1 MAKEIPAPPPAA
13 AASVPAHQSFAALRH
28 AGFRAYFI
36 GGWLAMMADQVEH
49 VISYWIVY
57 QKFHS
62 PALLGFAVVSHWT
75 PFLLFA
81 VYSGAL
87 ADRFDPRRIIQC
99 GMLIFMICSA
109 LWGFFFV
116 TGTLT
121 PWIAASILVFH
132 GFAGVLWM
140 PSAMLLLHDMVGPT
154 DLQSAVRLNATGIWL
169 GRLGGPILGSA
180 LLLGLGPIGGI
191 FVNILIYLPL
201 TLWLWK
207 APYGPKFRTETHA
220 SPRAALRGMA
230 DILATWKAILA
241 RPTIVL
247 MTALAGG
254 AALLVGNAYQA
265 QMPGFAQDFHHGN
278 AGVYYSLLLAADA
291 AGALTAG
298 IALETFGLLQARTRT
313 ALVIGGLWCAAIVG
327 FALAPVYPV
336 AVGFL
341 FLAGF
346 VELSFN
352 AMAQTLVQL
361 HAPADIRGRVIGF
374 FNMFANGLRAFS
386 GVTVG
391 FGGALIGI
399 HASLALSATALF
411 VLLMSLLAWAHRIA
425 HREGSRAV
433 PGS

>member
-1 MAKEIPAPPPAA
+1 MAKDFPAPPPAA
-13 AASVPAHQSFAALRH
+13 AVPHQSFAALRH

-36 GGWLAMMADQVEH
+36 AGWLAMMADQVEH

-99 GMLIFMICSA
+99 GMLIFMICSG
-109 LWGFFFV
+109 LWGFFFI
-116 TGTLT
+116 TNSLT
-121 PWIAASILVFH
+121 PWEAAAILVFH
-132 GFAGVLWM
+132 GFAGVLWI
-140 PSAMLLLHDMVGPT
+140 PSSMLLLHDMVGPA
-154 DLQSAVRLNATGIWL
+154 DLQSAVRLNATSIWL
-169 GRLGGPILGSA
+169 GRLAGPILGSA

-207 APYGPKFRTETHA
+207 APYGPKFRSEAHA
-220 SPRAALRGMA
+220 APRAALRGMA
-230 DILATWKAILA
+230 DVIATWKAIVA

-265 QMPGFAQDFHHGN
+265 QMPGFAQDFGHLN
-278 AGVYYSLLLAADA
+278 AGVYYSMLLAADA

-298 IALETFGLLQARTRT
+298 FALETFGMLRAHTRT
-313 ALVIGGLWCAAIVG
+313 ALIIGGLWCVAIIG
-327 FALAPVYPV
+327 FALAPVYPL
-336 AVGFL
+336 AVVFL
-341 FLAGF
+341 FVAGF
-346 VELSFN
+346 VELAFN

-361 HAPADIRGRVIGF
+361 HAPVDLRGRVIGF

-386 GVTVG
+386 GITVG

-399 HASLALSATALF
+399 HASLALSAAALL
-411 VLLMSLLAWAHRIA
+411 VLLMSLLAWAQRVA
-425 HREGSRAV
+425 HHETRAV
-433 PGS
+433 PGG

>member
-1 MAKEIPAPPPAA
+1 MTAETPAAPLAA
-13 AASVPAHQSFAALRH
+13 AAEHRSFAALRH
-28 AGFRAYFI
+28 PGFRAYFI
-36 GGWLAMMADQVEH
+36 GGWLAMMADNVEH

-62 PALLGFAVVSHWT
+62 PALLGFAVVSHWL

-99 GMLIFMICSA
+99 GMLIFMLCSA
-109 LWGFFFV
+109 AWGFFFL
-116 TGTLT
+116 TDTLT
-121 PWIAASILVFH
+121 PWEAAGILVFH

-140 PSAMLLLHDMVGPT
+140 PSAMLLIHDIVGPA

-169 GRLGGPILGSA
+169 GRLTGPIMGSA
-180 LLLGLGPIGGI
+180 LLLGLGPIAGI
-191 FVNILIYLPL
+191 FANILIYLPL

-207 APYGPKFRTETHA
+207 APYGPRFRKDQPT
-220 SPRAALRGMA
+220 PRSSLRGMA
-230 DILATWKAILA
+230 DILATWRAIVA

-265 QMPGFAQDFHHGN
+265 QMPGFAQDFGHGN
-278 AGVYYSLLLAADA
+278 AGLYYSLLLGADA

-298 IALETFGLLQARTRT
+298 IALESFGLLQAHTRT
-313 ALVIGGLWCAAIVG
+313 ALVLGGAWCVAIVG
-327 FALAPVYPV
+327 FALAPAYPL
-336 AVGFL
+336 ALAFL
-341 FLAGF
+341 FAAGF

-352 AMAQTLVQL
+352 AMAQTLVQM

-374 FNMFANGLRAFS
+374 FNMFANGARAFS

-399 HASLALSATALF
+399 HASLALSATALL
-411 VLLMSLLAWAHRIA
+411 VLLMSLLAWARRVA
-425 HREGSRAV
+425 HTGAL
-433 PGS
+433 GG

>member
-1 MAKEIPAPPPAA
+1 MTAGIPAPPLAA
-13 AASVPAHQSFAALRH
+13 AAEHRSFAALRH
-28 AGFRAYFI
+28 PGFRAYFI
-36 GGWLAMMADQVEH
+36 GGWVAMMADNVEH

-62 PALLGFAVVSHWT
+62 PALLGFAVVSHWL

-99 GMLIFMICSA
+99 GMLIFMLCSA
-109 LWGFFFV
+109 AWGVFFL
-116 TGTLT
+116 TDTLT
-121 PWIAASILVFH
+121 PWEAAGILVFH
-132 GFAGVLWM
+132 GFAGVLWI
-140 PSAMLLLHDMVGPT
+140 PSSMLLIHDIVGPA

-169 GRLGGPILGSA
+169 GRLCGPIMGSA
-180 LLLGLGPIGGI
+180 LLLGLGPIAGI
-191 FVNILIYLPL
+191 FANILIYLPL

-207 APYGPKFRTETHA
+207 APYGPRFRTGQHA

-230 DILATWKAILA
+230 DILATWRAIVA

-265 QMPGFAQDFHHGN
+265 QMPGFAQDFGHGN
-278 AGVYYSLLLAADA
+278 AGLYYSLLLGADA

-298 IALETFGLLQARTRT
+298 VALESFGLLQAHTRT
-313 ALVIGGLWCAAIVG
+313 ALVLGGAWCVAICG
-327 FALAPVYPV
+327 FALAPAYPL
-336 AVGFL
+336 ALAFL
-341 FLAGF
+341 FAAGF

-352 AMAQTLVQL
+352 AMAQTLVQM

-374 FNMFANGLRAFS
+374 FNMFANGARAFS

-399 HASLALSATALF
+399 HASLALSATALL
-411 VLLMSLLAWAHRIA
+411 VLLMSLLAWARRVA
-425 HREGSRAV
+425 HHAT
-433 PGS
+433 PGG

>member
-1 MAKEIPAPPPAA
+1 MTAETTAAPHAAPAA
-13 AASVPAHQSFAALRH
+13 HLSFAALRH

-36 GGWLAMMADQVEH
+36 GGWLAMMADNVEH

-75 PFLLFA
+75 PFLLFGI
-81 VYSGAL
+81 YSGSL
-87 ADRFDPRRIIQC
+87 ADRFDPRRIIQA
-99 GMLIFMICSA
+99 GMLIFMACSA
-109 LWGFFFV
+109 MWGFFFF
-116 TGTLT
+116 TDSLT
-121 PWIAASILVFH
+121 PWEAAGILVFH

-140 PSAMLLLHDMVGPT
+140 PSAMLLIHDMVGPAH
-154 DLQSAVRLNATGIWL
+154 LQSAVRLNATGIWL
-169 GRLGGPILGSA
+169 GRLCGPIMGSA
-180 LLLGLGPIGGI
+180 LLLGLGPVAGI
-191 FVNILIYLPL
+191 FANILIYLPL

-207 APYGPKFRTETHA
+207 APYGPRFRA
-220 SPRAALRGMA
+220 DPAAPSPRTALRGMD
-230 DILATWKAILA
+230 DILATWRAIAA
-241 RPTIVL
+241 RPTIIL

-265 QMPGFAQDFHHGN
+265 QMPGFAQDFGHGN
-278 AGVYYSLLLAADA
+278 AGLYYSLLLAADA

-298 IALETFGLLQARTRT
+298 FALEAVGILQAHTRT
-313 ALVIGGLWCAAIVG
+313 ALIIGGLWCLAIVG
-327 FALAPVYPV
+327 FALSPVYPL
-336 AVGFL
+336 ALAFL
-341 FLAGF
+341 FAAGF

-399 HASLALSATALF
+399 HASLALSAAALF
-411 VLLMSLLAWAHRIA
+411 VLLMSLLAWARRVA
-425 HREGSRAV
+425 RREPHLAA

>member
-1 MAKEIPAPPPAA
+1 MTAETPAAPLAA
-13 AASVPAHQSFAALRH
+13 AAEHRSFAALRH
-28 AGFRAYFI
+28 PGFRAYFI
-36 GGWLAMMADQVEH
+36 GGWLAMMADNVEH

-62 PALLGFAVVSHWT
+62 PALLGFAVVSHWL

-99 GMLIFMICSA
+99 GMLIFMLCSA
-109 LWGFFFV
+109 AWGFFFL
-116 TGTLT
+116 TDTLT
-121 PWIAASILVFH
+121 PWEAAGILVFH

-140 PSAMLLLHDMVGPT
+140 PSAMLLIHDIVGPA

-169 GRLGGPILGSA
+169 GRLTGPIMGSA
-180 LLLGLGPIGGI
+180 LLLGLGPIAGI
-191 FVNILIYLPL
+191 FANILIYLPL

-207 APYGPKFRTETHA
+207 APYGPRFRKDQPT
-220 SPRAALRGMA
+220 PRSSLRGMA
-230 DILATWKAILA
+230 DILATWRAIVA

-265 QMPGFAQDFHHGN
+265 QMPGFAQDFGHGN
-278 AGVYYSLLLAADA
+278 AGLYYSLLLGADA

-298 IALETFGLLQARTRT
+298 IALESFGLLQAHTRT
-313 ALVIGGLWCAAIVG
+313 ALILGGAWCVAIVG
-327 FALAPVYPV
+327 FALAPAYPL
-336 AVGFL
+336 ALAFL
-341 FLAGF
+341 FAAGF

-352 AMAQTLVQL
+352 AMAQTLVQM

-374 FNMFANGLRAFS
+374 FNMFANGARAFS

-399 HASLALSATALF
+399 HASLALSATALL
-411 VLLMSLLAWAHRIA
+411 VLLMSLLAWARRVA
-425 HREGSRAV
+425 HTGSL
-433 PGS
+433 GG

>member
-1 MAKEIPAPPPAA
+1 MTAGIPAPPLAA
-13 AASVPAHQSFAALRH
+13 AAEHRSFAALRH
-28 AGFRAYFI
+28 PGFRAYFI
-36 GGWLAMMADQVEH
+36 GGWVAMMADNVEH

-62 PALLGFAVVSHWT
+62 PALLGFAVVSHWL

-99 GMLIFMICSA
+99 GMLIFMLCSA
-109 LWGFFFV
+109 AWGFFFL
-116 TGTLT
+116 TDTLT
-121 PWIAASILVFH
+121 PWEAAGILVFH
-132 GFAGVLWM
+132 GFAGVLWI
-140 PSAMLLLHDMVGPT
+140 PSSMLLIHDIVGPA

-169 GRLGGPILGSA
+169 GRLCGPIMGSA
-180 LLLGLGPIGGI
+180 LLLGLGPIAGI
-191 FVNILIYLPL
+191 FANILIYLPL

-207 APYGPKFRTETHA
+207 APYGPRFRTGQHA

-230 DILATWKAILA
+230 DILATWRAIVA

-265 QMPGFAQDFHHGN
+265 QMPGFAQDFGHGN
-278 AGVYYSLLLAADA
+278 AGLYYSLLLGADA

-298 IALETFGLLQARTRT
+298 IALESFGLLRAHTRT
-313 ALVIGGLWCAAIVG
+313 ALVLGGAWCVAICG
-327 FALAPVYPV
+327 FALAPAYPL
-336 AVGFL
+336 ALAFL
-341 FLAGF
+341 FAAGF

-352 AMAQTLVQL
+352 AMAQTLVQM

-374 FNMFANGLRAFS
+374 FNMFANGARAFS

-399 HASLALSATALF
+399 HASLALSATALL
-411 VLLMSLLAWAHRIA
+411 VLLMSLLAWARRVA
-425 HREGSRAV
+425 HHAT
-433 PGS
+433 PGG

>member
-1 MAKEIPAPPPAA
+1 MTAGIPAPPAA
-13 AASVPAHQSFAALRH
+13 AAEHRSFAALRH
-28 AGFRAYFI
+28 PGFRAYFI
-36 GGWLAMMADQVEH
+36 GGWLAMMADNVEH

-62 PALLGFAVVSHWT
+62 PALLGFAVVSHWL

-99 GMLIFMICSA
+99 GMLIFMTCSA
-109 LWGFFFV
+109 AWGFFFL
-116 TGTLT
+116 TDTLT
-121 PWIAASILVFH
+121 PWEAAGILVFH
-132 GFAGVLWM
+132 GFAGVLWI
-140 PSAMLLLHDMVGPT
+140 PSSMLLIHDIVGPA

-169 GRLGGPILGSA
+169 GRLCGPIMGSA
-180 LLLGLGPIGGI
+180 LLLGLGPIAGI
-191 FVNILIYLPL
+191 FANILIYLPL

-207 APYGPKFRTETHA
+207 APYGPRFRTKQHA

-230 DILATWKAILA
+230 DILATWRAIVA

-265 QMPGFAQDFHHGN
+265 QMPGFAQDFGHGN
-278 AGVYYSLLLAADA
+278 AGLYYSLLLGADA

-298 IALETFGLLQARTRT
+298 VALESFGLLQAHTRT
-313 ALVIGGLWCAAIVG
+313 ALILGGAWCVAICG
-327 FALAPVYPV
+327 FALAPAYPL
-336 AVGFL
+336 ALAFL
-341 FLAGF
+341 FAAGF

-352 AMAQTLVQL
+352 AMAQTLVQM

-374 FNMFANGLRAFS
+374 FNMFANGARAFS

-399 HASLALSATALF
+399 HASLALSAAALL
-411 VLLMSLLAWAHRIA
+411 VLLMSLLAWARRVA
-425 HREGSRAV
+425 HHAT
-433 PGS
+433 PGG

>member
-1 MAKEIPAPPPAA
+1 MTAGIPAPPLAA
-13 AASVPAHQSFAALRH
+13 AAEHRSFAALRH
-28 AGFRAYFI
+28 PGFRAYFI
-36 GGWLAMMADQVEH
+36 GGWVAMMADNVEH

-62 PALLGFAVVSHWT
+62 PALLGFAVVSHWL

-99 GMLIFMICSA
+99 GMLIFMLCSA
-109 LWGFFFV
+109 AWGVFFL
-116 TGTLT
+116 TDTLT
-121 PWIAASILVFH
+121 PWEAAGILVFH
-132 GFAGVLWM
+132 GFAGVLWI
-140 PSAMLLLHDMVGPT
+140 PSSMLLIHDIVGPA

-169 GRLGGPILGSA
+169 GRLCGPIMGSA
-180 LLLGLGPIGGI
+180 LLLGLGPIAGI
-191 FVNILIYLPL
+191 FANILIYLPL

-207 APYGPKFRTETHA
+207 APYGPRFRTGQHA

-230 DILATWKAILA
+230 DILATWRAIVA

-265 QMPGFAQDFHHGN
+265 QMPGFAQDFGHGN
-278 AGVYYSLLLAADA
+278 AGLYYSLLLGADA

-298 IALETFGLLQARTRT
+298 IALESFGLLQAHTRT
-313 ALVIGGLWCAAIVG
+313 ALVLGGAWCVAICG
-327 FALAPVYPV
+327 FALAPAYPL
-336 AVGFL
+336 ALAFL
-341 FLAGF
+341 FAAGF

-352 AMAQTLVQL
+352 AMAQTLVQM

-374 FNMFANGLRAFS
+374 FNMFANGARAFS

-399 HASLALSATALF
+399 HASLALSATALL
-411 VLLMSLLAWAHRIA
+411 VLLMSLLAWARRVA
-425 HREGSRAV
+425 HHAT
-433 PGS
+433 PGG

>member
-1 MAKEIPAPPPAA
+1 MTAGIPAPPLAA
-13 AASVPAHQSFAALRH
+13 AAEHRSFAALRH
-28 AGFRAYFI
+28 PGFRAYFI
-36 GGWLAMMADQVEH
+36 GGWLAMMADNVEH

-62 PALLGFAVVSHWT
+62 PALLGFAVVSHWL

-99 GMLIFMICSA
+99 GMLIFMLCSA
-109 LWGFFFV
+109 AWGFFFL
-116 TGTLT
+116 TDTLT
-121 PWIAASILVFH
+121 PWEAAGILVFH
-132 GFAGVLWM
+132 GFAGVLWI
-140 PSAMLLLHDMVGPT
+140 PSSMLLIHDIVGPA

-169 GRLGGPILGSA
+169 GRLCGPIMGSA
-180 LLLGLGPIGGI
+180 LLLGLGPIAGI
-191 FVNILIYLPL
+191 FANILIYLPL
-201 TLWLWK
+201 TLWLWN
-207 APYGPKFRTETHA
+207 APYGPRFRAEQHV

-230 DILATWKAILA
+230 DILATWRAIVA

-265 QMPGFAQDFHHGN
+265 QMPGFAQDFGHGN
-278 AGVYYSLLLAADA
+278 AGLYYSLLLGADA

-298 IALETFGLLQARTRT
+298 VALESFGLLQAHTRT
-313 ALVIGGLWCAAIVG
+313 ALVLGGAWCVAIVG
-327 FALAPVYPV
+327 FALAPAYPL
-336 AVGFL
+336 ALAFL
-341 FLAGF
+341 FAAGF

-352 AMAQTLVQL
+352 AMAQTLVQM

-374 FNMFANGLRAFS
+374 FNMFANGARAFS

-399 HASLALSATALF
+399 HASLALSAAALL
-411 VLLMSLLAWAHRIA
+411 VLLMSLLAWARRVA
-425 HREGSRAV
+425 HHAT
-433 PGS
+433 PGG

>member
-1 MAKEIPAPPPAA
+1 MTAGIPAPPLAA
-13 AASVPAHQSFAALRH
+13 VAEHRSFAALRH
-28 AGFRAYFI
+28 PGFRAYFI
-36 GGWLAMMADQVEH
+36 GGWVAMMADNVEH

-62 PALLGFAVVSHWT
+62 PALLGFAVVSHWL

-99 GMLIFMICSA
+99 GMLIFMLCSA
-109 LWGFFFV
+109 AWGFFFL
-116 TGTLT
+116 TDTLT
-121 PWIAASILVFH
+121 PWAAAAILVFH
-132 GFAGVLWM
+132 GFAGVLWI
-140 PSAMLLLHDMVGPT
+140 PSSMLLIHDIVGPA

-169 GRLGGPILGSA
+169 GRLCGPIMGSA
-180 LLLGLGPIGGI
+180 LLLGLGPITGI
-191 FVNILIYLPL
+191 FANILIYLPL

-207 APYGPKFRTETHA
+207 APYGPRFRTGQHA

-230 DILATWKAILA
+230 DILATWRAIVA

-265 QMPGFAQDFHHGN
+265 QMPGFAQDFGHGN
-278 AGVYYSLLLAADA
+278 AGLYYSLLLGADA

-298 IALETFGLLQARTRT
+298 IALESFGLLRAHTRT
-313 ALVIGGLWCAAIVG
+313 ALVLGGAWCVAICG
-327 FALAPVYPV
+327 FALAPAYPL
-336 AVGFL
+336 ALAFL
-341 FLAGF
+341 FAAGF

-352 AMAQTLVQL
+352 AMAQTLVQM

-374 FNMFANGLRAFS
+374 FNMFANGARAFS

-399 HASLALSATALF
+399 HASLALSATALL
-411 VLLMSLLAWAHRIA
+411 VLLMSLLAWARRVA
-425 HREGSRAV
+425 HHAT

>member
-1 MAKEIPAPPPAA
+1 MTAVSPAPQAAAPAA
-13 AASVPAHQSFAALRH
+13 HLSFAALRH
-28 AGFRAYFI
+28 PGFRAYFI
-36 GGWLAMMADQVEH
+36 GGWLAMMADNVEH

-75 PFLLFA
+75 PFLLFG

-99 GMLIFMICSA
+99 GMLIFMACSA
-109 LWGFFFV
+109 MWGFFFF
-116 TGTLT
+116 TDTLT
-121 PWIAASILVFH
+121 PWEAAGILVFH

-140 PSAMLLLHDMVGPT
+140 PSAMLLIHDMVGPAH
-154 DLQSAVRLNATGIWL
+154 LQSAVRLNATGIWL
-169 GRLGGPILGSA
+169 GRLCGPIMGSA
-180 LLLGLGPIGGI
+180 LLLGLGPIDGI
-191 FVNILIYLPL
+191 FANILIYLPL

-207 APYGPKFRTETHA
+207 APYGPRFRTDPA
-220 SPRAALRGMA
+220 APSPRSSLRGMA
-230 DILATWKAILA
+230 DIVATWRAIAA
-241 RPTIVL
+241 RPTIIL

-265 QMPGFAQDFHHGN
+265 QMPGFAQDFGHGN
-278 AGVYYSLLLAADA
+278 AGLYYSLLLAADA

-298 IALETFGLLQARTRT
+298 FALEAVGILQAHTRT
-313 ALVIGGLWCAAIVG
+313 ALIIGGLWCVAILG
-327 FALAPVYPV
+327 FALSPVYPL
-336 AVGFL
+336 ALAFL
-341 FLAGF
+341 FVAGF

-411 VLLMSLLAWAHRIA
+411 VLLMSLLAWARRVA
-425 HREGSRAV
+425 HPAAV

>member
-1 MAKEIPAPPPAA
+1 MTAETSAAPAA
-13 AASVPAHQSFAALRH
+13 AEHRSFAALRH
-28 AGFRAYFI
+28 PGFRAYFI
-36 GGWLAMMADQVEH
+36 GGWLAMMADNVEH

-62 PALLGFAVVSHWT
+62 PALLGFAVVSHWL

-99 GMLIFMICSA
+99 GMLIFMLCSA
-109 LWGFFFV
+109 AWGFFFL
-116 TGTLT
+116 TDTLT
-121 PWIAASILVFH
+121 PWEAAGILVFH

-140 PSAMLLLHDMVGPT
+140 PSAMLLIHDIVGPA

-169 GRLGGPILGSA
+169 GRLCGPIMGSA
-180 LLLGLGPIGGI
+180 LLLGLGPIAGI
-191 FVNILIYLPL
+191 FANILIYLPL

-207 APYGPKFRTETHA
+207 APYGPRFRKDHPT
-220 SPRAALRGMA
+220 PRAALRGMA
-230 DILATWKAILA
+230 DILATWRAIVA

-265 QMPGFAQDFHHGN
+265 QMPGFAQDFGHGN
-278 AGVYYSLLLAADA
+278 AGFYYSLLLGADA

-298 IALETFGLLQARTRT
+298 IALESFGLLQAHTRT
-313 ALVIGGLWCAAIVG
+313 ALILGGAWCVAIVG
-327 FALAPVYPV
+327 FALAPVYPL
-336 AVGFL
+336 ALAFL
-341 FLAGF
+341 FAAGF

-352 AMAQTLVQL
+352 AMAQALVQM

-374 FNMFANGLRAFS
+374 FNMFANGARAFS

-399 HASLALSATALF
+399 HASLALSATALL
-411 VLLMSLLAWAHRIA
+411 VLLMSLLAWARRVA
-425 HREGSRAV
+425 HHAT
-433 PGS
+433 

>member
-1 MAKEIPAPPPAA
+1 MTAGIPAPPLAA
-13 AASVPAHQSFAALRH
+13 AAEHRSFAALRH
-28 AGFRAYFI
+28 PGFRAYFI
-36 GGWLAMMADQVEH
+36 GGWVAMMADNVEH

-62 PALLGFAVVSHWT
+62 PALLGFAVVSHWL

-99 GMLIFMICSA
+99 GMLIFMLCSA
-109 LWGFFFV
+109 AWGVFFL
-116 TGTLT
+116 TDTLT
-121 PWIAASILVFH
+121 PWEAAGILVFH
-132 GFAGVLWM
+132 GFAGVLWI
-140 PSAMLLLHDMVGPT
+140 PSSMLLIHDIVGPA

-169 GRLGGPILGSA
+169 GRLCGPIMGSA
-180 LLLGLGPIGGI
+180 LLLGLGPIAGI
-191 FVNILIYLPL
+191 FANILIYLPL

-207 APYGPKFRTETHA
+207 APYGPRFRTGQHA

-230 DILATWKAILA
+230 DIQATWRAIVA

-265 QMPGFAQDFHHGN
+265 QMPGFAQDFGHGN
-278 AGVYYSLLLAADA
+278 AGLYYSLLLGADA

-298 IALETFGLLQARTRT
+298 IALESFGLLRAHTRT
-313 ALVIGGLWCAAIVG
+313 ALVLGGAWCVAICG
-327 FALAPVYPV
+327 FALAPAYPL
-336 AVGFL
+336 ALAFL
-341 FLAGF
+341 FAAGF

-352 AMAQTLVQL
+352 AMAQTLVQM

-374 FNMFANGLRAFS
+374 FNMFANGARAFS

-399 HASLALSATALF
+399 HASLALSATALL
-411 VLLMSLLAWAHRIA
+411 VLLMSLLAWARRVA
-425 HREGSRAV
+425 HHAT
-433 PGS
+433 PGG